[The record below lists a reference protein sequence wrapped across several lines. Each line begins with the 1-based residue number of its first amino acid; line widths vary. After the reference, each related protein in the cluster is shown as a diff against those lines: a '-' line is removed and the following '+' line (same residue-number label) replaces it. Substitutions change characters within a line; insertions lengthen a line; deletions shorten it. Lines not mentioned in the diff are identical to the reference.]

1 METNREDVGI
11 VIRSAFLSKG
21 TQQRFSL
28 FALVVLSILFLIFE
42 KIDAKPINYFRSFV
56 KDLVYRSSLIASSPS
71 KGINATLRFTKD
83 HIDLYKNYNQLKK
96 DNEQLRNKIFEKI
109 Q

>member
-11 VIRSAFLSKG
+11 AIRSAFLKKG

-56 KDLVYRSSLIASSPS
+56 KDLVYRSSLIASFPS
-71 KGINATLRFTKD
+71 KGINATFRLTKD
-83 HIDLYKNYNQLKK
+83 HIDLYKNYDQLKK
-96 DNEQLRNKIFEKI
+96 ENDQLRNNIS
-109 Q
+109 

>member
-1 METNREDVGI
+1 METSREDVSI
-11 VIRSAFLSKG
+11 AIRSAFLKKG

-56 KDLVYRSSLIASSPS
+56 KDLVYRSSLIVSFPS
-71 KGINATLRFTKD
+71 KSINTTFRLTKD
-83 HIDLYKNYNQLKK
+83 HIDLYKNYNQ
-96 DNEQLRNKIFEKI
+96 
-109 Q
+109 